1 MTESRAEFTLR
12 AVMLGSF
19 LGIVFGL
26 VTVYVA
32 LEVGL
37 NFSASVPIAVLSITL
52 FKRLGK
58 QSTLEKNIV
67 QTVGSAGESIAAGV
81 VYTMPAL
88 LFLGYRLEL
97 WRIFWLALIGGLL
110 GVLFMIPLREYL
122 VVKEHGKLPY
132 PEGTACAE
140 ILISGE
146 KGGRFARLVFVG
158 LSVGGLYKLLMSGF
172 RLWPSA
178 VSWSTNA
185 MRGAVLSM
193 DLAPELLGIGAL
205 IGLPVARVIV
215 AGSVMSGIVLIPLI
229 YFFGEQMP
237 AAIYPSQVAI
247 GSMSPGDIWSSYIRY
262 VGAGAVI
269 AGGALLLV
277 DTLPTVISSVASGV
291 RSARAAASKSVAH
304 VIARTEQD
312 LPITIVG
319 AGSVLM
325 LACLYVLLAWKI
337 NPQGSANGVS
347 VALVAVFGFFFVAV
361 SARITG
367 LMGSSAN
374 PISGITIAVVMLTC
388 LLFVSAGW
396 TGATYEV
403 IAVSIGA
410 VVCVAASNAG
420 TTAQD
425 LKTGFLLGATP
436 RLQQLGLVIGVLTSV
451 LVIGFTLMWLNGSA
465 GTPVAVAPAPL
476 PSSSRLMDTGAV
488 VHDRRYD
495 VYSVAA
501 GNAFA
506 PGRYYVSR
514 DNGLLAYREP
524 QRIGSMELPAPQAQV
539 MAILVEGLLTHRMR
553 WRLLLAGAVVALVLE
568 LCGVRSLPFAVGMYL
583 PLSATSTLLLGALI
597 GHFAKPKAKS
607 VEGNPEDPF
616 EPGVL
621 YSSGLIAGG
630 AIAAIA
636 VAVASSFGLLDR
648 FDLSKQLAA
657 PLTRS
662 PAWAILVFSGL
673 CALLWRYSRREES
686 SGA

>member
-1 MTESRAEFTLR
+1 MPNVTGQTEFTLR
-12 AVMLGSF
+12 AVLLGSF
-19 LGIVFGL
+19 LGVVFGL

-37 NFSASVPIAVLSITL
+37 NFSASVPIAVLAITV
-52 FKRLGK
+52 FKRLGN

-140 ILISGE
+140 ILIAGE
-146 KGGRFARLVFVG
+146 KGGRFAGHVFVG
-158 LSVGGLYKLLMSGF
+158 LAVGAVYKLLMSGL
-172 RLWPSA
+172 RLWPSSVA
-178 VSWSTNA
+178 WSSKS
-185 MRGAVLSM
+185 MRGAVVSM

-205 IGLPVARVIV
+205 IGLPVARVIA
-215 AGSVMSGIVLIPLI
+215 AGSVMSSIVLIPLI
-229 YFFGEQMP
+229 YFFGEQLP
-237 AAIYPSQVAI
+237 TAIYPSQVAI
-247 GSMSPGDIWSSYIRY
+247 GSMSPSDIWSSYIRY

-269 AGGALLLV
+269 AGGALLLA
-277 DTLPTVISSVASGV
+277 DTLPTVFASVAKGV
-291 RSARAAASKSVAH
+291 RRVRDAAGRAVAQ
-304 VIARTEQD
+304 VVPRSEQD
-312 LPITIVG
+312 LSMGWVLG
-319 AGSVLM
+319 GSLVL
-325 LACLYVLLAWKI
+325 LVCLYVLLAWKI
-337 NPQGSANGVS
+337 NPHGSANVVS
-347 VALVAVFGFFFVAV
+347 VILVAIFGFFFVAV

-388 LLFVSAGW
+388 LLFVAAGW

-410 VVCVAASNAG
+410 IVCVAASNAG

-425 LKTGFLLGATP
+425 LKTGYLLGALP
-436 RLQQLGLVIGVLTSV
+436 RLQQLGLVVGVLTSV
-451 LVIGFTLMWLNGSA
+451 LVIGFTLTWLNGD
-465 GTPVAVAPAPL
+465 TMKPVAVAAAPL
-476 PSSSRLMDTGAV
+476 PPASRKVDSGEV
-488 VHDRRYD
+488 VNGHRYD
-495 VYSVAA
+495 VYAIA
-501 GNAFA
+501 GGGSIPA
-506 PGRYYVSR
+506 GRYLVAPE
-514 DNGLLAYREP
+514 DHLLAYRET
-524 QRIGSMELPAPQAQV
+524 QRIGTAQLPAPQAQV

-583 PLSATSTLLLGALI
+583 PLSATSTLLGGALI
-597 GHFAKPKAKS
+597 GRVARQKPV
-607 VEGNPEDPF
+607 VEDDPF
-616 EPGVL
+616 QPGVL

-630 AIAAIA
+630 ALAAIA
-636 VAVASSFGLLDR
+636 IAVASSFGLLDR
-648 FDLSKQLAA
+648 LDLGRRIGASFLESQG
-657 PLTRS
+657 
-662 PAWAILVFSGL
+662 WALVVFVGL
-673 CALLWRYSRREES
+673 CALLWRYARTREDAEND
-686 SGA
+686 

>member
-1 MTESRAEFTLR
+1 MSESRTEFTVR
-12 AVMLGSF
+12 AVLLGSF
-19 LGIVFGL
+19 LGVVFGL

-37 NFSASVPIAVLSITL
+37 NFSASVPIAVLAITL
-52 FKRLGK
+52 FKRLGN
-58 QSTLEKNIV
+58 QSILEKNIV

-122 VVKEHGKLPY
+122 VVREHGRLPY

-146 KGGRFARLVFVG
+146 KGGKFARHVFVG
-158 LSVGGLYKLLMSGF
+158 LSVGGIYKILMSGL

-178 VSWSTNA
+178 VAWSTNA
-185 MRGAVLSM
+185 MRGAVLSV

-205 IGLPVARVIV
+205 IGLPVARVIA

-229 YFFGEQMP
+229 YVFGEQLST
-237 AAIYPSQVAI
+237 AIYPSPVAI
-247 GSMSPGDIWSSYIRY
+247 GLMSPGDIWSSYIRY
-262 VGAGAVI
+262 IGAGAVI

-277 DTLPTVISSVASGV
+277 DTLPTVMASVASGV
-291 RSARAAASKSVAH
+291 RNARAAAGRATAL
-304 VIARTEQD
+304 VIARTDQD
-312 LPITIVG
+312 LSIVVV
-319 AGSVLM
+319 AIGSLVM
-325 LACLYVLLAWKI
+325 LGSLYALLAWKI
-337 NPQGSANGVS
+337 NPHGDANGVS
-347 VALVAVFGFFFVAV
+347 VALVAIFGFFFVAV

-425 LKTGFLLGATP
+425 LKTGYLLGATP
-436 RLQQLGLVIGVLTSV
+436 RLQQLGLVVGVLTSV
-451 LVIGFTLMWLNGSA
+451 LVIGFTLTWLNGDSGA
-465 GTPVAVAPAPL
+465 PAAVAAAPL
-476 PSSSRLMDTGAV
+476 PSTARLMDTGAV
-488 VHDRRYD
+488 ANGERYD
-495 VYSVAA
+495 VYAISA
-501 GNAFA
+501 GSGVP
-506 PGRYYVSR
+506 PGRYLVTR
-514 DNGLLAYREP
+514 QGHVLAYRQP
-524 QRIGSMELPAPQAQV
+524 QRIGSAELPAPQAQV
-539 MAILVEGLLTHRMR
+539 MAILVEGLLTHQMR
-553 WRLLLAGAVVALVLE
+553 WRLLFAGAVVALVLE

-583 PLSATSTLLLGALI
+583 PLSATSTLLFGALI
-597 GHFAKPKAKS
+597 SHFARPKSTAE
-607 VEGNPEDPF
+607 VEDPF
-616 EPGVL
+616 QPGVL

-648 FDLSKQLAA
+648 FDLGRRIGASFL
-657 PLTRS
+657 LSRS
-662 PAWAILVFSGL
+662 WAILAFLGL
-673 CALLWRYSRREES
+673 CALLWRYCRSGEES
-686 SGA
+686 GTTH